1 MEIKNSSNIDGKGL
15 FSTKIFLK
23 DSIIYTLTGE
33 IKCIPDKYT
42 IQIDKEQHITDKLGK
57 YINHSFNPNVK
68 IKGRDIIAIKDI
80 NPGDEILYNYNDNEN
95 IMAKPFYQDG
105 VLVSGK
111 NDYLIKERFKI
122 KNPHKDSI
130 TIENIESIIGLLGF
144 TSKTN
149 KSNNTN

>member
-1 MEIKNSSNIDGKGL
+1 MEIKNGSDIDGKGL

-42 IQIDKEQHITDKLGK
+42 IQIDKEQHIIDKLGK

-80 NPGDEILYNYNDNEN
+80 NPGDEILHNYNDNEN
-95 IMAKPFYQDG
+95 IMAKPF
-105 VLVSGK
+105 
-111 NDYLIKERFKI
+111 IKMVF
-122 KNPHKDSI
+122 
-130 TIENIESIIGLLGF
+130 
-144 TSKTN
+144 
-149 KSNNTN
+149 